1 MKRLLLAAGVALGVL
16 TPPLNPLSCIGTA
29 IAQTR
34 EKSREAPDG
43 KETLGIKCRNAV
55 FRKYGQQGISYSAR
69 YTGQLVMQGRFVD
82 SAVDRC
88 IAAGGRVD

>member
-34 EKSREAPDG
+34 EKSREAP
-43 KETLGIKCRNAV
+43 ETLGIKCRNAV